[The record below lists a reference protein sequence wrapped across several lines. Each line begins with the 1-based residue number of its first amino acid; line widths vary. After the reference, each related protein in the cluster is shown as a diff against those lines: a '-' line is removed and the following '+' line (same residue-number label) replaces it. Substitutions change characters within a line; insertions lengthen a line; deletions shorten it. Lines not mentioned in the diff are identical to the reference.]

1 MNLFVEEIFWKGGL
15 FQIGTTVGTNF
26 CEEELREVCELSQIE
41 RIKNKFFYVVN
52 CVVAFV
58 NDLKVLAMIPRSSR
72 AHWLDHVLYYGFVVK
87 RMIR

>member
-26 CEEELREVCELSQIE
+26 CEEELGGACELSQIE
-41 RIKNKFFYVVN
+41 RIKNKFVYVVN
-52 CVVAFV
+52 CVVVFV
-58 NDLKVLAMIPRSSR
+58 NDLKVLATIPRSSR

>member
-26 CEEELREVCELSQIE
+26 CEEELREVCELSQVE

-58 NDLKVLAMIPRSSR
+58 NDLKVLATIPRSSR
-72 AHWLDHVLYYGFVVK
+72 AHWLDHVLYYVFVVK